1 MLIWRLSLRAHSAF
15 DGEGGLLKS
24 ARWHHAG
31 VRIVYTSEHLSLAA
45 LEFFVN
51 IGPDEQPVQLAAR
64 SAEIP
69 DDVPHERLIPA
80 DLPRDWRRLDSHALR
95 DRGMRWLEE
104 QRAAALIVP
113 SALIP
118 QENNC
123 ILNPA
128 HPDFARI
135 RVHRVEPFSFDH
147 RMWK

>member
-1 MLIWRLSLRAHSAF
+1 MLVWRLSHRAHSAF
-15 DGEGGLLKS
+15 DGEGGLLRS
-24 ARWHHAG
+24 GRWHRAG
-31 VRIVYTSEHLSLAA
+31 VRIIYTSEHLSLAA

-51 IGPDEQPVQLAAR
+51 VGPDEQPVQTVAR

-69 DDVPHERLIPA
+69 DDMPGERLLPA
-80 DLPRDWRRLDSHALR
+80 DLPRDWRRLGANALR
-95 DRGMRWLEE
+95 ERGMRWHSE
-104 QRAAALIVP
+104 QRTALLVVP

-135 RVHRVEPFSFDH
+135 RVNKIEPFIFDP